1 MNRIHR
7 APPTIGHAA
16 SAILRF
22 LVLVIVVS
30 SVHAQTATKDPL
42 ANSNAT
48 IADPS
53 APSAAQAPDD
63 MTRKITDLVNA
74 GKYAEAQALTTGL
87 LAAYPDDQR
96 LIRAKALIQKLL
108 SPGSSANPAP
118 ENSQPAQPAANS
130 GVEELTG
137 IDKVDYNA
145 LIELAHEV
153 QQSTDLTEQANLL
166 KQFMEQSNSFLQK
179 HPDQMLV
186 WQLRAASAISLNEPM
201 TGYEAGQRLLA
212 SGAADSNDSNLQR
225 LLGQLR
231 NKGWLDRQKAEELQ
245 RTVDKAR
252 QQEQE
257 AEERVQ
263 NTFPVVHA
271 KVGFGANGYG
281 YGHLIINKD
290 SAVYEGTDENIRLA
304 VSEIREVK
312 VACNVDACGMYFTPR
327 SGRKFFFLSVTE
339 EAVANRTDKGQI
351 FHKPAVLGNAVV
363 SRWGFV
369 KIDEKTLGPPPAAS
383 VPTPKAEASAV
394 RVPPPASKPTPE
406 LTAQAAETPGPMNGS
421 MPQAAPQVSQG
432 SVGASNPAPVRTAAA
447 SVSDTAILH
456 LYRLHQFS
464 GLGLKT
470 NIDIDGKKAT
480 QIANGQAIRMLVAPG
495 KHNITAS
502 ARKAK
507 ADLPIYDLVMEPGKE
522 YWVRV
527 DFSAKLLNYV
537 RLYLEPV
544 EKAQS
549 ESGKLEEISLGDL
562 SINTSPK

>member
-1 MNRIHR
+1 MKGLLLGFVIALIFVLPLNAQVVTNESR
-7 APPTIGHAA
+7 ANTNVTGA
-16 SAILRF
+16 
-22 LVLVIVVS
+22 
-30 SVHAQTATKDPL
+30 
-42 ANSNAT
+42 
-48 IADPS
+48 
-53 APSAAQAPDD
+53 APSASATGQAPGDV
-63 MTRKITDLVNA
+63 TKKITDLVNA
-74 GKYAEAQALTTGL
+74 GKYAEAQQLITGL
-87 LAAYPDDQR
+87 LVAYPDDQR
-96 LIRAKALIQKLL
+96 LITAKALIEKLL
-108 SPGSSANPAP
+108 APGGSANPAP

-145 LIELAHEV
+145 LIELAREA

-231 NKGWLDRQKAEELQ
+231 NKGWLDQQKAEELQ

-252 QQEQE
+252 EQEQE

-263 NTFPVVHA
+263 NTFPVVHG

-290 SAVYEGTDENIRLA
+290 SAVYEGTDEKVRLA
-304 VSEIREVK
+304 VSQIREVK
-312 VACNVDACGMYFTPR
+312 VTCNVDACGMYFTPT
-327 SGRKFFFLSVTE
+327 SGRKFFFLPVTE
-339 EAVANRTDKGQI
+339 EAVANRTDKGII
-351 FHKPAVLGNAVV
+351 FHKPALLGNAVV
-363 SRWGFV
+363 RRWGFV
-369 KIDEKTLGPPPAAS
+369 KIDDKTLGPPPAGS

-394 RVPPPASKPTPE
+394 RVPAPASKPTPK

-421 MPQAAPQVSQG
+421 MLQAAPQVSQG
-432 SVGASNPAPVRTAAA
+432 SVAASNPAPVRTAVET
-447 SVSDTAILH
+447 VSNTAILH
-456 LYRLHQFS
+456 LYRFHQFA

-470 NIDIDGKKAT
+470 DIEIDGKKAT
-480 QIANGQAIRMLVAPG
+480 QVANGQAIRMLVAPG

-527 DFSAKLLNYV
+527 DFSAKFFNYV
-537 RLYLEPV
+537 RLYLEAA